1 MRSLH
6 VQALNASKL
15 EFLTELC
22 SYSVALRSAL
32 RSATVWAWTESIMC
46 IELIVIWDGMGVWTQ
61 KLREKLQASYRET
74 TWSYYMKATG
84 KLLHVENSGERRLFV
99 ASRYSVHRAAHRPPS
114 GSWVVHVEICIN
126 SILLRDAIGLKTD
139 PANRKKTRIH
149 NVLFGSHACRNE
161 PDRFQSSTCYFPIG
175 AHSIRNPRLGS
186 SAFGPRICSV
196 WPVFTQK
203 LSTRK
208 QWIPFNEYHS
218 KRVRV
223 EPKCID
229 CNQCSTI
236 VEH

>member
-139 PANRKKTRIH
+139 PANRKKRAFITYFLVHMPAATSRTDSSQVRATFRSALIASEILALDLVH
-149 NVLFGSHACRNE
+149 LALEFAVFGQCSRRNFRPE
-161 PDRFQSSTCYFPIG
+161 S
-175 AHSIRNPRLGS
+175 
-186 SAFGPRICSV
+186 
-196 WPVFTQK
+196 
-203 LSTRK
+203 
-208 QWIPFNEYHS
+208 NEYHS
-218 KRVRV
+218 T
-223 EPKCID
+223 
-229 CNQCSTI
+229 NTI
-236 VEH
+236 RRESASNPNALIAINVLQL